1 MPAGNSLIVKM
12 SRLTLV
18 LLLVMFPF
26 SLAAERAMPG
36 LHSAGVPVDGGQSCS
51 LCHNNLGPANSDLTG
66 SLTVTVG
73 DYTPGLQ
80 QLIHVRVQHPRAS
93 RFGFQMTIRAIT
105 DETLEAGTMSPVLTS
120 DPVQVRCDDGSRFGS
135 AAPCN
140 GAREFAE
147 HMNAPGSDA
156 GGGFDFA
163 VAWTPPANELGDIR
177 VYVAAVAAD
186 GDGTAAGDR
195 VYIVVKSISAVGG
208 CTLPKR
214 PTLQTVTNGA
224 SFQQQLSSNA
234 MITIFG
240 LGFQVPGRTRGVG
253 LGDISNN
260 AFPTTLACLSVLA
273 TGAGIPSP
281 GILLPLAYV
290 QMDQI
295 NAQAPIPPG
304 TGPLNLTV
312 LVNAG
317 KPNELRSDVA
327 TVNLQ
332 TFAPAFFVFPNS
344 KSIAA
349 QVGGSS
355 QIVANPAVVSSGRPA
370 QPGEVI
376 TLYGTG
382 FGDTNPAVATGQLAA
397 GAAALTNPITVTI
410 GGTTL
415 PSQDVL
421 YAGLSPG
428 SINGL
433 YQFNVRVPV
442 SAPDGD
448 VPVGIAIGGFQTQ
461 SGTTIP
467 VKR

>member
-1 MPAGNSLIVKM
+1 MSRIALVPLLLIVP
-12 SRLTLV
+12 LALV
-18 LLLVMFPF
+18 
-26 SLAAERAMPG
+26 AERAMPS
-36 LHSAGVPVDGGQSCS
+36 LHSAGVPADGGQSCS
-51 LCHNNLGPANSDLTG
+51 FCHNSLGAANSDLSG
-66 SLTVTVG
+66 SLSITAV

-93 RFGFQMTIRAIT
+93 RFGFQMTIRAVT
-105 DETLEAGTMSPVLTS
+105 DETLEAGTMSQVLTS
-120 DPVQVRCDDGSRFGS
+120 DPVQVRCDDGSRFGT

-140 GAREFAE
+140 GKREFAE
-147 HMNAPGSDA
+147 HMDAPAADSN
-156 GGGFDFA
+156 GGFDFV
-163 VAWTPPANELGDIR
+163 VAWTPPGNELGDIR

-195 VYIVVKSISAVGG
+195 VYTVIKTISALGG

-234 MITIFG
+234 MISIFG
-240 LGFQVPGRTRGVG
+240 LGFQVPGRTRAVG
-253 LGDISNN
+253 LGDITNN
-260 AFPTTLACLSVLA
+260 AFPTALACVSVLV
-273 TGAGIPSP
+273 TGTGLPAQGM
-281 GILLPLAYV
+281 LLPLAYV
-290 QMDQI
+290 QVDQI
-295 NAQAPIPPG
+295 NAQAPVVPG
-304 TGPLNLTV
+304 TGPVNLTV
-312 LVNAG
+312 VINAG
-317 KPNELRSDVA
+317 KPNELRSDVG

-332 TFAPAFFVFPNS
+332 AFAPAFFVYPNS

-355 QIVANPAVVSSGRPA
+355 VVIANPAVVAGGRPA
-370 QPGEVI
+370 KPGEVI

-382 FGDTNPAVATGQLAA
+382 FGDTNPAVATGQVAT
-397 GAAALTNPITVTI
+397 GAAQLNNPITVTI
-410 GGTTL
+410 GVTTL
-415 PSQDVL
+415 AAQDVL

-433 YQFNVRVPV
+433 YQFNVRVPA

-448 VPVGIAIGGFQTQ
+448 VPVSIAIGGFQTQ

-467 VKR
+467 VLH

>member
-1 MPAGNSLIVKM
+1 MRQIA
-12 SRLTLV
+12 LV
-18 LLLVMFPF
+18 PLVVIFPF
-26 SLAAERAMPG
+26 ALVAERAMPSLRSTG
-36 LHSAGVPVDGGQSCS
+36 APVDGGQSCS
-51 LCHNNLGPANSDLTG
+51 LCHNSLGGANSDLAG
-66 SLTVTVG
+66 SLSVTVG

-80 QLIHVRVQHPRAS
+80 QLIHVKVQHPRAS
-93 RFGFQMTIRAIT
+93 RYGFQMTIRAVT

-135 AAPCN
+135 VAPCN
-140 GAREFAE
+140 GKREFAE
-147 HMNAPGSDA
+147 HNNAPSGDA
-156 GGGFDFA
+156 SVGFDFV
-163 VAWTPPANELGDIR
+163 VAWTPPGNELGDVR

-186 GDGTAAGDR
+186 GDGTPAGDR
-195 VYIVVKSISAVGG
+195 VYTVIKTISAVGG
-208 CTLPKR
+208 CTLTKR

-234 MITIFG
+234 MISIFG

-253 LGDISNN
+253 LGDITNN
-260 AFPTTLACLSVLA
+260 AFPTTLACVSVLV
-273 TGAGIPSP
+273 TGAGLPQQ
-281 GILLPLAYV
+281 GMLLPLAYV
-290 QMDQI
+290 QVDQI
-295 NAQAPIPPG
+295 NAQAPVLPG
-304 TGPLNLTV
+304 TGPVSLTV
-312 LVNAG
+312 VINAG

-327 TVNLQ
+327 TINLQ
-332 TFAPAFFVFPNS
+332 NFAPAFFVFPNS

-355 QIVANPAVVSSGRPA
+355 AIIANPAVVAGGRPA

-382 FGDTNPAVATGQLAA
+382 FGDTNPSVTTGQLAA
-397 GAAALTNPITVTI
+397 GAAALVNPITVTI

-415 PSQDVL
+415 SAQDVL

-433 YQFNVRVPV
+433 YQFNVRVPT
-442 SAPDGD
+442 STPDGD
-448 VPVGIAIGGFQTQ
+448 VPTSIAIGGFQTQ

>member
-1 MPAGNSLIVKM
+1 M
-12 SRLTLV
+12 SRLALV
-18 LLLVMFPF
+18 LLFFPF
-26 SLAAERAMPG
+26 SLFAERTMPS
-36 LHSAGVPVDGGQSCS
+36 LHSAGVPVDGGQTCS
-51 LCHNNLGPANSDLTG
+51 ACHNNLGAANSDLAG
-66 SLTVTVG
+66 SLTVSVG

-80 QLIHVRVQHPRAS
+80 QLIHVKVQHPRAT
-93 RFGFQMTIRAIT
+93 RYGFQMTIRAVT
-105 DETLEAGTMSPVLTS
+105 DETLEAGTMSPALTS

-140 GAREFAE
+140 GKREFAE
-147 HMNAPGSDA
+147 HKDAPDRDPS
-156 GGGFDFA
+156 GGFDFV
-163 VAWTPPANELGDIR
+163 VAWTPPGNELGDIK
-177 VYVAAVAAD
+177 VYVTAVAAD

-195 VYIVVKSISAVGG
+195 VYTVVKSIAAVGG
-208 CTLPKR
+208 CTLPTR

-224 SFQQQLSSNA
+224 SFQREVSANA

-253 LGDISNN
+253 LGDIDNN
-260 AFPTTLACLSVLA
+260 TFPTTLACVSILA
-273 TGAGIPSP
+273 TGAGLPAA

-290 QMDQI
+290 QVDQI
-295 NAQAPIPPG
+295 NAQAPVLPG

-332 TFAPAFFVFPNS
+332 TFAPAFFVIPNS

-355 QIVANPAVVSSGRPA
+355 QSIANPAVVSSGRPA
-370 QPGEVI
+370 QPGELI

-382 FGDTNPAVATGQLAA
+382 FGATNPAVGTGQLAP
-397 GAAALTNPITVTI
+397 GAATLTTPITVTI
-410 GGTTL
+410 GGTIL
-415 PSQDVL
+415 PSQDVQ

-433 YQFNVRVPV
+433 YQFNVRVPTA
-442 SAPDGD
+442 APDGD
-448 VPVGIAIGGFQTQ
+448 VPVSIAIGGFQTQ

>member
-1 MPAGNSLIVKM
+1 MPAGNSLIDKM
-12 SRLTLV
+12 SRFTLV
-18 LLLVMFPF
+18 PLLVIFPF
-26 SLAAERAMPG
+26 SLVAERAMPG

-51 LCHNNLGPANSDLTG
+51 LCHTSVGADLTG
-66 SLTVTVG
+66 SLTVTAS

-93 RFGFQMTIRAIT
+93 RFGFQMTIRAVT
-105 DETLEAGTMSPVLTS
+105 DETLEAGTMSQVLAI

-140 GAREFAE
+140 GKREFAE
-147 HMNAPGSDA
+147 HLNAPAGDA
-156 GGGFDFA
+156 GGGFDFV

-195 VYIVVKSISAVGG
+195 VYTVVKSISPVGG
-208 CTLPKR
+208 CTLTKR

-224 SFQQQLSSNA
+224 SFQPQLSPNA
-234 MITIFG
+234 MISIFG

-253 LGDISNN
+253 LGDITNN
-260 AFPTTLACLSVLA
+260 AFPTVLACVSILV
-273 TGAGIPSP
+273 TGAGLPQQ
-281 GILLPLAYV
+281 GMLLPLAYV

-295 NAQAPIPPG
+295 NAQAPVVPG
-304 TGPLNLTV
+304 PGPVNLTV
-312 LVNAG
+312 VINAG
-317 KPNELRSDVA
+317 KPNELRSDVG
-327 TVNLQ
+327 TINLQ

-355 QIVANPAVVSSGRPA
+355 QIIANPAVVSSGRPA

-415 PSQDVL
+415 STQDVL

-433 YQFNVRVPV
+433 YQFNVRVPM

-448 VPVGIAIGGFQTQ
+448 VPVSVAIGTFQTQ

>member
-1 MPAGNSLIVKM
+1 MRHLALIP
-12 SRLTLV
+12 
-18 LLLVMFPF
+18 LLVIFPF
-26 SLAAERAMPG
+26 ALVAERVTPS
-36 LHSAGVPVDGGQSCS
+36 LRSAGAPVDGGQSCS
-51 LCHNNLGPANSDLTG
+51 LCHNSLGPANSDLAG
-66 SLTVTVG
+66 SLSVTVG

-80 QLIHVRVQHPRAS
+80 QLIHVKVQHPRAS
-93 RFGFQMTIRAIT
+93 RYGFQMTIRAVT

-120 DPVQVRCDDGSRFGS
+120 DPVQVRCDDGSRFG
-135 AAPCN
+135 AVAPCN
-140 GAREFAE
+140 GKREFAE

-156 GGGFDFA
+156 SGGFDFV
-163 VAWTPPANELGDIR
+163 VAWTPPGNELGDVR

-195 VYIVVKSISAVGG
+195 VYTVVKTISAVGG

-234 MITIFG
+234 MISIFG

-253 LGDISNN
+253 LGDITNN
-260 AFPTTLACLSVLA
+260 AFPTVLACVSVLV
-273 TGAGIPSP
+273 TGAGLPQQ
-281 GILLPLAYV
+281 GMLLPLAYV

-295 NAQAPIPPG
+295 NAQAPVPPG

-312 LVNAG
+312 IINAG

-327 TVNLQ
+327 TINLQ

-355 QIVANPAVVSSGRPA
+355 AIIANPAVVAGGRPA
-370 QPGEVI
+370 VPGEVI

-382 FGDTNPAVATGQLAA
+382 FGDTNPSVATGQLAA
-397 GAAALTNPITVTI
+397 GAATLVSPITVTI
-410 GGTTL
+410 GGVTL
-415 PSQDVL
+415 PAQDVL

-433 YQFNVRVPV
+433 YQFNVRVPM

-448 VPVGIAIGGFQTQ
+448 VPASIAIGGFQTQ

>member
-1 MPAGNSLIVKM
+1 M
-12 SRLTLV
+12 SRLALV
-18 LLLVMFPF
+18 LLLSPF
-26 SLAAERAMPG
+26 CLVAERATPS
-36 LHSAGVPVDGGQSCS
+36 LHSAGVPVDGGQTCS
-51 LCHNNLGPANSDLTG
+51 QCHNSAGGANSDLTG
-66 SLTVTVG
+66 SLTVSVG

-80 QLIHVRVQHPRAS
+80 QLIHVKVQHPRAT
-93 RFGFQMTIRAIT
+93 RYGFQMTIRAVT
-105 DETLEAGTMSPVLTS
+105 DETLEAGTMSPSLTS

-135 AAPCN
+135 VAPCN
-140 GAREFAE
+140 GKREFAE
-147 HMNAPGSDA
+147 HKDAPDLGPNV
-156 GGGFDFA
+156 GFDF
-163 VAWTPPANELGDIR
+163 VIAWTPPGNELGDIN
-177 VYVAAVAAD
+177 VYVTAVAAD

-195 VYIVVKSISAVGG
+195 VYKVVKTISALGG
-208 CTLPKR
+208 CTLPQR

-224 SFQQQLSSNA
+224 SFSRELSANA

-240 LGFQVPGRTRGVG
+240 FGFQVPGRTRGVG
-253 LGDISNN
+253 LGDLDNN
-260 AFPTTLACLSVLA
+260 TFPSTLACVSILA
-273 TGAGIPSP
+273 TGAGLPAA
-281 GILLPLAYV
+281 GILLPMAYV

-295 NAQAPIPPG
+295 NAQAPVTPG

-332 TFAPAFFVFPNS
+332 SFAPAFFVIPNS

-349 QVGGSS
+349 QAGGSS
-355 QIVANPAVVSSGRPA
+355 LSSVRPA
-370 QPGEVI
+370 RPGEVI

-382 FGDTNPAVATGQLAA
+382 FGATNPAVGTGQLAP
-397 GAAALTNPITVTI
+397 GAATLTTPITVTI
-410 GGTTL
+410 GGTIL
-415 PSQDVL
+415 PSQDVQ

-433 YQFNVRVPV
+433 YQFNVRVPTT
-442 SAPDGD
+442 AHDGD
-448 VPVGIAIGGFQTQ
+448 VPVSIAIGGFQTQ